1 MPDRAWVLH
10 ADDSDDDALLVE
22 RAFRPFR
29 TSVDLVR
36 AKDGEEAIQLLSER
50 ATAPPAVVLL
60 DLKMPRVG
68 GLEVLRFMRESP
80 AVQSVP
86 VLVFSS
92 SDEPRDIDEARN
104 AGADDY
110 LVKPIHLPSF
120 TTVLQERLG
129 RWGVR
134 SS

>member
-1 MPDRAWVLH
+1 MQLLADRAE
-10 ADDSDDDALLVE
+10 D
-22 RAFRPFR
+22 
-29 TSVDLVR
+29 
-36 AKDGEEAIQLLSER
+36 
-50 ATAPPAVVLL
+50 PPCVVLL

-68 GLEVLRFMRESP
+68 GLEVLRFMRETP
-80 AVQSVP
+80 ALASVP

-120 TTVLQERLG
+120 TSVLQERLG
-129 RWGVR
+129 RWVA
-134 SS
+134 